1 MVVDP
6 RGADPERYPRE
17 GQGGP
22 VVMLGLLRFAL
33 TGAVPQP
40 TAAR

>member
-1 MVVDP
+1 MVVDA
-6 RGADPERYPRE
+6 RGADPERYLQEDP
-17 GQGGP
+17 GGP

-33 TGAVPQP
+33 TEAVPQP